1 MARNLLPRF
10 AQAGYSVDAVG
21 IYEPGDKP
29 VRTPWGVV
37 HPVDQADTMGFS
49 VLDRLI
55 ETSPEAVVLL
65 HELVHCGIWAGR
77 LRTRGYDG
85 PLLGY
90 FPVYGPGLTPRELTA
105 LSLMDIRVAFTTY
118 GKDVVASYKRPC
130 TSRYLGVD
138 HELFHPLPECERR
151 NLRRKLGWDGRFV
164 GIYVARNRWNKQQ
177 PKLIHA
183 ARVLVDR
190 GFNDFLFYLH
200 CVPHRSSFH
209 WIPGMGM
216 IDQEWD
222 LVGLRRD
229 LGVEDYVQFPLDL
242 SSQTVGIPVRGL
254 VQRMQ
259 AADCA
264 VHVAHGEGFGLP
276 LVEALA
282 CGLPVLC
289 TKDGRA
295 MEELVGGVG
304 RLIAGEKTIT
314 DSSGNCYMDVS
325 PEEWADGLADLRDAL
340 TDRTEREEL
349 SSRAQTQGSLFR
361 WGETAAGLMASL
373 RPFGEERGP
382 GSWRTG

>member
-1 MARNLLPRF
+1 
-10 AQAGYSVDAVG
+10 
-21 IYEPGDKP
+21 
-29 VRTPWGVV
+29 
-37 HPVDQADTMGFS
+37 
-49 VLDRLI
+49 
-55 ETSPEAVVLL
+55 
-65 HELVHCGIWAGR
+65 
-77 LRTRGYDG
+77 
-85 PLLGY
+85 
-90 FPVYGPGLTPRELTA
+90 
-105 LSLMDIRVAFTTY
+105 
-118 GKDVVASYKRPC
+118 
-130 TSRYLGVD
+130 
-138 HELFHPLPECERR
+138 
-151 NLRRKLGWDGRFV
+151 
-164 GIYVARNRWNKQQ
+164 
-177 PKLIHA
+177 
-183 ARVLVDR
+183 
-190 GFNDFLFYLH
+190 
-200 CVPHRSSFH
+200 
-209 WIPGMGM
+209 MGM